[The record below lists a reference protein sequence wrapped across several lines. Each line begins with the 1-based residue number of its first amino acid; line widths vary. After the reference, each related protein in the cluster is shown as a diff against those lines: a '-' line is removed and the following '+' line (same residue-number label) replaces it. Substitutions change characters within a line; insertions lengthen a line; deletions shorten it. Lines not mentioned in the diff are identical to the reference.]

1 MMYYEVQAGEV
12 GCDVRVSDILWI
24 HTRHS
29 VYEFFVIDPVKAYG
43 VVKGGVLGTAAKE
56 GFLCLPLSLAIGSRA
71 ELLIESSKGAAR
83 YLTTSPITS
92 VRHFRD
98 G

>member
-1 MMYYEVQAGEV
+1 MYHEVETAEA

-29 VYEFFVIDPVKAYG
+29 LYEFFVIDPVKAYG

-56 GFLCLPLSLAIGSRA
+56 GFLCLPLSLAVGSRA
-71 ELLIESSKGAAR
+71 ELLIESAKGSR
-83 YLTTSPITS
+83 YVTTSPITS
-92 VRHFRD
+92 VRHFRT

>member
-1 MMYYEVQAGEV
+1 MYHEVETAEA

-29 VYEFFVIDPVKAYG
+29 LYEFFVIDPVKAYG

-56 GFLCLPLSLAIGSRA
+56 GFLCLPLSLAVGSRA
-71 ELLIESSKGAAR
+71 ELLIESAKGTR
-83 YLTTSPITS
+83 YVTTSPITS
-92 VRHFRD
+92 VRHFRT

>member
-1 MMYYEVQAGEV
+1 MYFEVQTGEA

-29 VYEFFVIDPVKAYG
+29 LYEFFVIDPVKAYG
-43 VVKGGVLGTAAKE
+43 VVKGGVLGAVAKE
-56 GFLCLPLSLAIGSRA
+56 GFLCLPLSLAAGSRA
-71 ELLIESSKGAAR
+71 ELLIESSKGATR

-92 VRHFRD
+92 VRHFRSS
-98 G
+98 

>member
-1 MMYYEVQAGEV
+1 MYYEVQAGEV

-29 VYEFFVIDPVKAYG
+29 VYEFLVIDPVKAYG

-56 GFLCLPLSLAIGSRA
+56 GFLCLPLSLAVGSRA